1 MCAIMPA
8 KDKDAPMNR
17 HLRIKP
23 RRAHTQEGLII
34 GPEVSRSLSDSIF
47 GAGMFNQRKVV
58 IVNPTFVEKAP
69 DSSST
74 DAALRLATLIYC
86 RSLYAWQMR
95 NQHGDVPQ

>member
-1 MCAIMPA
+1 MPA

-47 GAGMFNQRKVV
+47 GAGMFN
-58 IVNPTFVEKAP
+58 
-69 DSSST
+69 
-74 DAALRLATLIYC
+74 
-86 RSLYAWQMR
+86 
-95 NQHGDVPQ
+95 